1 MASSEL
7 IYKGV
12 RGKAFQNI
20 IVGLLKRGNLTSLQI
35 NTFTNEQSMKIY
47 DQAFT
52 SSTANPEINYEMF
65 EQLGDVTVNKFIVWY
80 MYRRFP
86 QLKCPLG
93 VKVVARLR
101 INYGARQSFA
111 MLGDRLG
118 LWDFISASEEE
129 RSRRK
134 KDLLEDCVESV
145 IGATE
150 MLIDSNHR
158 PGVGQIIVSDM
169 LTTMFDEI
177 PISLKYEDLYDAK
190 TRLKEIYDFHKNFL
204 GQLKY
209 ASVRD
214 ESTGIFVTTIT
225 DASFRDLCGIIGKGS
240 ATKQKD
246 AEQRAADMALITLK
260 KKGFVKTVPPEYE
273 MFSH

>member
-1 MASSEL
+1 MASEL
-7 IYKGV
+7 IYKGA
-12 RGKAFQNI
+12 RGKAFQNL

-35 NTFTNEQSMKIY
+35 KTFTNEQSMKIY

-52 SSTANPEINYEMF
+52 SSSANPIINYEMF

-86 QLKCPLG
+86 QLKCPQG

-150 MLIDSNHR
+150 MLIDSQHR

-190 TRLKEIYDFHKNFL
+190 TRLKELYDFHKGSL

-209 ASVRD
+209 TSVRD

-225 DASFRDLCGIIGKGS
+225 DAKFGVRDGVIGKGS

-246 AEQRAADMALITLK
+246 AEQRAADVALITMK
-260 KKGFVKTVPPEYE
+260 KKGFVKAVPPEYE

>member
-1 MASSEL
+1 MASEL
-7 IYKGV
+7 IYKGA
-12 RGKAFQNI
+12 RGIAFQNL

-35 NTFTNEQSMKIY
+35 NTFTNEQSMQIY

-86 QLKCPLG
+86 QLKCPQG

-150 MLIDSNHR
+150 MLIDSKHR
-158 PGVGQIIVSDM
+158 AGVGQIIVSDM

-177 PISLKYEDLYDAK
+177 PISLRYEDLYDAK
-190 TRLKEIYDFHKNFL
+190 TRLKELYDFHKGSL

-225 DASFRDLCGIIGKGS
+225 DASFGRDGVIGKGS

-246 AEQRAADMALITLK
+246 AEQRAADVALTTMK
-260 KKGFVKTVPPEYE
+260 KKGFVKAVPPEYE
-273 MFSH
+273 MFSR